1 MKKLFVTL
9 IFIFPL
15 LTIYAED
22 YIPYFY
28 DLVLKDASTI
38 EISEA
43 QAKGVVI
50 SDSSESIIYII
61 NATENKNP
69 YMLIHIVKSNNNYV
83 FELSQQFQFGFSL
96 VSDYP
101 NLVLTLNYI
110 NMQNDID
117 YSIISSNENT
127 LRIRSMHELPLTGS
141 NWGDIDVLLYPPLAT
156 NYYSINNTKYK
167 LYRNRE
173 TWGSYGKT
181 IVSYYYKINETHF
194 QLYLEEP
201 DNMNYPTHIND
212 NNVRLRSKPSL
223 NSSILDLLSNGSKI
237 RILFIAPFIETI
249 NSTKGYWVLVQT
261 ERLKI
266 GWVFSQYIQKLSFG
280 EK

>member
-173 TWGSYGKT
+173 T
-181 IVSYYYKINETHF
+181 F